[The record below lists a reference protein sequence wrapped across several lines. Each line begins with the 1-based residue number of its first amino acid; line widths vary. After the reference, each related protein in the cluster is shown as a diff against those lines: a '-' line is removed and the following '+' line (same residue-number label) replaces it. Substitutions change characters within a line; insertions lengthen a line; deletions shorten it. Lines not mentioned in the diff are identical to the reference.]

1 MCNMKKFMF
10 LLVMLATAQLVNAQ
24 LSGGLKGG
32 INLTNQ
38 KWEIEFQGDSDSE
51 KYNGTGFHIGGYLT
65 KSLSDVI
72 TLQPELM
79 FNVLKADVEDE
90 DFTMNYISLPV
101 MLGYGVENNK
111 LILQAGPQLGFLLST
126 DPEELKDED
135 AIKSIDFSFNF
146 GATVNFDKLN
156 LSVRYSLGLANL
168 TGDALMD
175 ELEAILGEDIDLK
188 IKNNNLQLSI
198 GYRLFGE

>member
-1 MCNMKKFMF
+1 MKKIMF
-10 LLVMLATAQLVNAQ
+10 LAIMLYSTQVVLAQV
-24 LSGGLKGG
+24 SGGIKGG

-38 KWEIEFQGDSDSE
+38 KWEVEFQGDSDSE

-65 KSLSDVI
+65 KSLSDVV

-90 DFTMNYISLPV
+90 DFTMNYISLPI

-111 LILQAGPQLGFLLST
+111 LILQAGPQLGVLLST
-126 DPEELKDED
+126 DPEEMKEDD
-135 AIKSIDFSFNF
+135 AIKAIDFSFNF
-146 GATVNFDKLN
+146 GGTINFDKLN

-168 TGDALMD
+168 TGDALID
-175 ELEAILGEDIDLK
+175 ELEAFLGEDIDLK
-188 IKNNNLQLSI
+188 IKNNNLQLSV
-198 GYRLFGE
+198 GYKLFGK

>member
-1 MCNMKKFMF
+1 MF